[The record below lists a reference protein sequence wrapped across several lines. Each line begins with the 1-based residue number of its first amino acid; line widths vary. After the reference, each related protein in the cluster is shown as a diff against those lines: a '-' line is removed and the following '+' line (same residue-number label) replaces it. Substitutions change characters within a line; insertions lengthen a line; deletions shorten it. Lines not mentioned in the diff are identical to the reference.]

1 MYIASNDNRLYAGS
15 EDSYGQATSAAEC
28 RRISAVR
35 LSVAQKA
42 DVPARRDKTGTRT
55 FLGNPAGVRR
65 STTYDLRTYLT
76 TWTDASRGPGCG
88 PLIEA
93 ALGGAAAIH
102 AGGTIA
108 GAPNASRLQFASAH
122 GLTSGQAVAIDG
134 EMRFVTAVVSTT
146 VVDVNAPFSRVP
158 SAGTASTPTV
168 TYRPAKALKSAT
180 VFDFWS
186 PETTLQ
192 RVVTGMAVN
201 DFGILVNAD
210 YHEFSFAG
218 PAADVVDN
226 STFEDGQGGL
236 STFPSEPEDTAFEDS
251 AIPGHLGQVWMGSAP
266 ERFFTLTSAKIRLRN
281 NVDMRN
287 TEFGSATPRG
297 FVAGQRDVLADFE
310 MFAGNDAQTRALYEA
325 ARQGSA
331 VRAMFQ
337 LGEQPGQLFGAYMK
351 SLVPS
356 VPEFDDSETRLIWSF
371 SGCRAQ
377 GSGEDELVVAFG

>member
-1 MYIASNDNRLYAGS
+1 
-15 EDSYGQATSAAEC
+15 
-28 RRISAVR
+28 
-35 LSVAQKA
+35 
-42 DVPARRDKTGTRT
+42 
-55 FLGNPAGVRR
+55 
-65 STTYDLRTYLT
+65 
-76 TWTDASRGPGCG
+76 
-88 PLIEA
+88 
-93 ALGGAAAIH
+93 
-102 AGGTIA
+102 
-108 GAPNASRLQFASAH
+108 
-122 GLTSGQAVAIDG
+122 
-134 EMRFVTAVVSTT
+134 
-146 VVDVNAPFSRVP
+146 
-158 SAGTASTPTV
+158 
-168 TYRPAKALKSAT
+168 
-180 VFDFWS
+180 
-186 PETTLQ
+186 
-192 RVVTGMAVN
+192 
-201 DFGILVNAD
+201 
-210 YHEFSFAG
+210 
-218 PAADVVDN
+218 
-226 STFEDGQGGL
+226 
-236 STFPSEPEDTAFEDS
+236 
-251 AIPGHLGQVWMGSAP
+251 MGSAP